1 MKLTV
6 ESQDLARTS
15 VDLLAIPLCSLQA
28 RGAKLPARVAAV
40 DRALGGQI
48 EAAVRSGDFKGR
60 VSDQHVLYARGKT
73 GPKRVL
79 LLGVGDE
86 AKLDAEGLRRVAGR
100 AVGAATLRGARN
112 AAIALVTSRRM
123 PAGPAARALAEGA
136 VLATYRSDTRRTRR
150 EDAKPPVAKTT
161 LLVER
166 AADVADARK
175 QAETGRVI
183 AECQNVS
190 RQLSNE
196 PPNLLPPGALA
207 RAARRVASE
216 VGLTCRVMDVAEL
229 RRRKMGALLAVGQGS
244 AHPPRLFVLEHKP
257 KRGPKRPTVCIVGK
271 GVTFDTGGFSIKPS
285 GCMQD
290 MKHDLSGAATV
301 VGLLRAAALL
311 ELPLHVVGIVA
322 AAENMPSG
330 DAYRPGDILTSMS
343 GQTIE
348 IQNTD
353 AEGRLVLCDALH
365 YARTTFEPAA
375 MIDLATLTGACVVA
389 LGSWSC
395 GLFGNHDGLLD
406 AARRAGDAAGER
418 AWPMPL
424 ADAHRD
430 QMKSAIAD
438 LKNVSGS
445 RDGGASTAAAFL
457 SKFVGDVPW
466 IHLDI
471 AGTAYTGMTGPYQ
484 PVGATGFGVR
494 LLVQLLQDWP
504 RLGLGKQKKS

>member
-6 ESQDLARTS
+6 ESHDLARTS
-15 VDLLAIPLCSLQA
+15 VDVLALPVFTLSA
-28 RGAKLPARVAAV
+28 SAKLPARMAAV

-48 EAAVRSGDFKGR
+48 EAVVRSGDFKGR
-60 VSDQHVLYARGKT
+60 TSDSQLLYGRGKA

-79 LLGVGDE
+79 LLGLGDE
-86 AKLDAEGLRRVAGR
+86 AKLDAEGLRKAAGR
-100 AVGAATLRGARN
+100 ALGAATARGARSV
-112 AAIALVTSRRM
+112 AIALATSRRI
-123 PAGPAARALAEGA
+123 PVGPAARALAEGA

-150 EDAKPPVAKTT
+150 EDAKPPVSKTS
-161 LLVER
+161 LVLER
-166 AADVADARK
+166 PADLSGARKAAD
-175 QAETGRVI
+175 TGRVI
-183 AECQNVS
+183 AECQNVA

-196 PPNLLPPGALA
+196 PPNLLPPDALA
-207 RAARRVASE
+207 RAARRMASE
-216 VGLTCRVMDVAEL
+216 VGLTCRVMDVPEL

-257 KRGPKRPTVCIVGK
+257 KRGSKRPTVCIVGK
-271 GVTFDTGGFSIKPS
+271 GVTFDTGGISIKPAGS
-285 GCMQD
+285 MHE
-290 MKHDLSGAATV
+290 MKHDMSGAATV
-301 VGLLRAAALL
+301 VGLLRAVALL
-311 ELPLHVVGIVA
+311 DLPLHVVGIVA

-375 MIDLATLTGACVVA
+375 MIDLATLTGAVVVA
-389 LGSWSC
+389 LGSWTC
-395 GLFGNHDGLLD
+395 GLFGNHEGLID
-406 AARRAGDAAGER
+406 AARRAGDATGER

-424 ADAHRD
+424 ADEHRE

-445 RDGGASTAAAFL
+445 RDAGASTAAAFL

-466 IHLDI
+466 LHLDI
-471 AGTAYTGMTGPYQ
+471 AGTAYTSKTGPTQ
-484 PVGATGFGVR
+484 PIGATGFGVR

-504 RLGLGKQKKS
+504 RLGLAERSRK